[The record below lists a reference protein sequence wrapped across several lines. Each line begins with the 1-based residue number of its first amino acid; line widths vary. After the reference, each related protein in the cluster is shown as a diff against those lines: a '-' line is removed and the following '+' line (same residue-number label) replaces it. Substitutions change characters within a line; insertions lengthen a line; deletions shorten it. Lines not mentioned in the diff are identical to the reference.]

1 MSDVGSPAGWQPD
14 PFGRY
19 TNRYWDGSIWTE
31 HVTDAAGSQTT
42 DPPVFG
48 PQPGPAGPHT
58 TTPLP
63 VAGLVVVA
71 VGAVFILLS
80 LLVLD
85 WYTILDRIDF
95 SFSDVRDTITS
106 SSDVSF
112 ASDQYL
118 SWGWYIGFAVI
129 VVAAAALF
137 APALRW
143 VAVGAAGLFVV
154 WHGYVVYDLSGQDVS
169 AKLGAWLGAA
179 GFALCAVGVLL
190 PRPDTG
196 ATARTI

>member
-1 MSDVGSPAGWQPD
+1 M
-14 PFGRY
+14 
-19 TNRYWDGSIWTE
+19 
-31 HVTDAAGSQTT
+31 
-42 DPPVFG
+42 
-48 PQPGPAGPHT
+48 
-58 TTPLP
+58 TPLP
-63 VAGLVVVA
+63 LIGLVTVA

-80 LLVLD
+80 LLLLD

-118 SWGWYIGFAVI
+118 SWGWYVGFAVI

-143 VAVGAAGLFVV
+143 VAVAAAGLFAV
-154 WHGYVVYDLSGQDVS
+154 WHGYVVYDLSGQGVS
-169 AKLGAWLGAA
+169 AKAGAWLGAV
-179 GFALCAVGVLL
+179 GFAICAVGVLL
-190 PRPDTG
+190 PRPLPGTTTPTDS
-196 ATARTI
+196 AL

>member
-1 MSDVGSPAGWQPD
+1 M
-14 PFGRY
+14 
-19 TNRYWDGSIWTE
+19 
-31 HVTDAAGSQTT
+31 
-42 DPPVFG
+42 
-48 PQPGPAGPHT
+48 
-58 TTPLP
+58 
-63 VAGLVVVA
+63 
-71 VGAVFILLS
+71 
-80 LLVLD
+80 LD

-143 VAVGAAGLFVV
+143 VAVGAAGLFVL

-196 ATARTI
+196 ATTRTI